1 MRIILSLL
9 FLLSGFF
16 AGSQTLVQGSV
27 KDSHT
32 REALPYCSIAI
43 KGTKK
48 CAIANGEGVFSIP
61 VNVALDSVMFSYV
74 GYETQI
80 IPAKKIVQ
88 NRIVF
93 LKRKEVVL
101 QEFTVHASSD
111 FLYDILVQC
120 RKKLLKDRSQRI
132 AKVYYGIET
141 QTKEQPI
148 EQVECYYNGYLN
160 GTSVEKLLLKNG
172 RIGLAGLDNRY
183 FLTLNSSTAIISID
197 LTHTNDYSPSNPLQ
211 FNKKEMKN
219 KFILRLEYSD
229 DKMHKI
235 TFHPGNTANN
245 CFSGEIWIDK
255 KNFSLLKMDISIEN
269 AARHPFLPFP
279 KDSLFNVDL
288 AISRTYKQEGN
299 DLFLDHIN
307 FSYHLK
313 YKSNRDS
320 ISALVPFHIT
330 RDIDTKG
337 VLYFYDYDNPFIL
350 PYFEYDAN
358 YDDYRKMSVIPY
370 NEVFW
375 NNNNT
380 LLLTERQKENLGFF
394 AHKGYLIN
402 FRDGNYGKDFL
413 RLPKFDTTGFFEF
426 YYSFWSPV
434 KRISL
439 IKRMPGNE
447 TYSQEKINQSIP
459 NDLYLLKVQILLD
472 ITQLDDSINCKSFS
486 VFDAK
491 QTFYHLPEEPY
502 TKAFLN
508 IYFDICEIERRKM
521 EKELNSHSYTFSQAD
536 SIYRKTGQ
544 SIDNITGRYLKEVKL
559 GKEENALRK
568 WNQYVLEKLDIDN
581 LQMFRESNKD
591 R

>member
-1 MRIILSLL
+1 
-9 FLLSGFF
+9 
-16 AGSQTLVQGSV
+16 
-27 KDSHT
+27 
-32 REALPYCSIAI
+32 
-43 KGTKK
+43 
-48 CAIANGEGVFSIP
+48 
-61 VNVALDSVMFSYV
+61 
-74 GYETQI
+74 
-80 IPAKKIVQ
+80 
-88 NRIVF
+88 
-93 LKRKEVVL
+93 
-101 QEFTVHASSD
+101 
-111 FLYDILVQC
+111 
-120 RKKLLKDRSQRI
+120 
-132 AKVYYGIET
+132 
-141 QTKEQPI
+141 
-148 EQVECYYNGYLN
+148 
-160 GTSVEKLLLKNG
+160 
-172 RIGLAGLDNRY
+172 
-183 FLTLNSSTAIISID
+183 
-197 LTHTNDYSPSNPLQ
+197 
-211 FNKKEMKN
+211 
-219 KFILRLEYSD
+219 
-229 DKMHKI
+229 
-235 TFHPGNTANN
+235 
-245 CFSGEIWIDK
+245 
-255 KNFSLLKMDISIEN
+255 
-269 AARHPFLPFP
+269 
-279 KDSLFNVDL
+279 
-288 AISRTYKQEGN
+288 
-299 DLFLDHIN
+299 
-307 FSYHLK
+307 
-313 YKSNRDS
+313 
-320 ISALVPFHIT
+320 
-330 RDIDTKG
+330 
-337 VLYFYDYDNPFIL
+337 
-350 PYFEYDAN
+350 
-358 YDDYRKMSVIPY
+358 MSVIPY